1 MTPEDLD
8 RALPDALRIDRAFP
22 LEGKGLT
29 LDYGR
34 HTVIDKLDVAV
45 QAARVTV
52 LVGSNGCGKSTLLK
66 ALARLLKPRAGV
78 VILNGKGI
86 HQKSTS
92 QVARELAVLPQTPIA
107 PDGLTVEQLVR
118 MGRYPHQSWL
128 QQWTKQDQAKVDSIL
143 EATELQAFRTQPVDE
158 LSGGQ
163 RQRAWIAMTLAQDT
177 DLLLLDEPTTYLD
190 LAHQIDILDLL
201 HTLNVDHGKTIV
213 MVLHD
218 LNLAARYAHHMIAM
232 RNGAI
237 HTQGAPAE
245 IFNESMVKAVFGLD
259 CRIIEDPIFGTPLCI
274 PMGRRRLGLKGD

>member
-1 MTPEDLD
+1 MTSDDLD
-8 RALPDALRIDRAFP
+8 RALPDRPPIEGAFP

-34 HTVIDKLDVAV
+34 RTVIDNLDVAV
-45 QAARVTV
+45 PTACVTV

-66 ALARLLKPRAGV
+66 AMARLLKPKAGV
-78 VILNGKGI
+78 VILNGTSI

-92 QVARELAVLPQTPIA
+92 QVARELAVLPQTPLA

-128 QQWTKQDQAKVDSIL
+128 QQWTKQDQEKVDSIL
-143 EATELQAFRTQPVDE
+143 EATELQALRSRPVDE

-201 HTLNVDHGKTIV
+201 HNLNVDHGKTIL

-232 RNGAI
+232 RDGGI
-237 HTQGAPAE
+237 HTQGAPGE
-245 IFNESMVKAVFGLD
+245 IFTESMVKAVFGLD
-259 CRIIEDPIFGTPLCI
+259 CRIIEDPVFGTPLCI
-274 PMGRRRLGLKGD
+274 PMGRRRTGAGRG

>member
-1 MTPEDLD
+1 MTPEDLH
-8 RALPDALRIDRAFP
+8 RPLPDTPPGSPSFP
-22 LEGKGLT
+22 LEGKGLS

-34 HTVIDKLDVAV
+34 HAVIDNLDVAI

-52 LVGSNGCGKSTLLK
+52 IVGSNGCGKSTLLK
-66 ALARLLKPRAGV
+66 AMARLLKPKAGV
-78 VILNGKGI
+78 VILNGTSI

-92 QVARELAVLPQTPIA
+92 QVARELAVLPQTPLA

-128 QQWTKQDQAKVDSIL
+128 QQWTIQDQEKVDSIL
-143 EATELQAFRTQPVDE
+143 EATELQAFRSRPVDE

-190 LAHQIDILDLL
+190 LAHQIDILELL

-232 RNGAI
+232 CGGRI
-237 HTQGAPAE
+237 DTQGAPAE
-245 IFNESMVKAVFGLD
+245 IFTETMVKAVFGLD
-259 CRIIEDPIFGTPLCI
+259 CRIIEDPVFGTPLCI
-274 PMGRRRLGLKGD
+274 PMGRRRAGTGGG